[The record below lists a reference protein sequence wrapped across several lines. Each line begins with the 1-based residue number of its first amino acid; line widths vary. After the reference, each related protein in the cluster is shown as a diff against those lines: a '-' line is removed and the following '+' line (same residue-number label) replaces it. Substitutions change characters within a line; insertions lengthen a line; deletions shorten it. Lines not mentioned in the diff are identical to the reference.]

1 MPACLIPLIARAA
14 RQRVGCRHADTGAV
28 AVPSMSY
35 KTDVQRCICLYEPYA
50 INKTLPVSYI
60 YRILEHV
67 FERRYRPSTTRT
79 GLQAAPVDSTRTS
92 SRSGYPFYGWSSL
105 SLTLNP
111 SLYCR
116 LYCRLSTL
124 SFLCAYSHV
133 TQRQNVFSTRRLAGP
148 RHISPTEV

>member
-1 MPACLIPLIARAA
+1 MPAWLIPLAVRAA
-14 RQRVGCRHADTGAV
+14 RQRVGCRHADIGAV

-35 KTDVQRCICLYEPYA
+35 ETAVQRYVCLYESYA
-50 INKTLPVSYI
+50 IIKTTGVI